1 MKNIESFDLF
11 KVEQGRF
18 LRILKISILFL
29 TVIWSTASAY
39 AFPDQTLITIE
50 AKGKTLKDVF
60 ADIEKQSEFIIFF
73 LDQNIDVDRKIN
85 VFLKNQ
91 TIDKVLSQ
99 VFKDTDITYSIT
111 GRQIVISRTDDKPA
125 SAQQKSKKWT
135 LKGLLTDVDG
145 NPIVGVSVVLKGTST
160 GVLSDINGY
169 YSIEVEN
176 GQILEYRFVGFETEE
191 KLVKTGVNGNL
202 RMRESSVNLDDV
214 VVIGYGQQKKESVV
228 ASINSI
234 GPAELSMPQRNLTN
248 NIAGQIAGIIAI
260 QRSGEPGNDSA
271 EFWIRGQ
278 SSYAGGTSP
287 LVLVDGVPRSMDDI
301 DVDEIETFS
310 VLKDAAATAVYGSE
324 GANGVVLITSKR
336 GKAQKTNISFRAQ
349 YSIVTPTRMPELLP
363 AYDYLSLYNEGQ
375 WNEAGNPDWNT
386 FNRTYS
392 DEILEK
398 YRTGVDPD
406 LYPNVNW
413 MDLLSDQ
420 THNMRYTLNFRGGT
434 EKTKFFVSGAYYKEN
449 GMFKSNPLDDYNANI
464 GLERYNLRSNVDM
477 DITPTTKLSVDM
489 SGQYRTQNNPGN
501 SSDQIFK
508 HIILFPTHLVP
519 FTWSDGTA
527 AVCDTDADGRYNPYN
542 LLNYS
547 GYSKKWS
554 VAMQTKATLRQKLDF
569 ITKGLSVQ
577 GSISFDADFS
587 STLKRS
593 TSPDKYTVT
602 GRDENGLLIKKLFD
616 EGSPLGEASVS
627 TSSGTKK
634 IYIEA
639 QLNYERTFAKKHAV
653 TGTFVYNQKE
663 TQYQGSRKSNG
674 AEDVGGLKLLPY
686 RKQNIVMRGTYA
698 YDNRYV
704 LEASFGATGSEN
716 FAPGNRWG
724 VFPAVGAAWNV
735 HAERFMQKEN
745 ILNILSKLRLRA
757 SYGLTG
763 NDNTGGN
770 RFVYRELLTDS
781 GSQNVGLNPGTNGG
795 PTNDMGR
802 IYENTFAAPY
812 ISWEIEKKS
821 NFGIDMGLFRGRVDI
836 TADYFHNRREDILI
850 QRVTIPTA
858 TGFRQNPWQN
868 FGVTTNEGFDASIT
882 VKHNIGKD
890 WVLSARGNVTYAV
903 NKIIE
908 KDEIPQAYPWLAQT
922 GTSIGTN
929 KIYVAEGLFTNQDF
943 IITEKSDGSYN
954 YKLKDGIAT
963 YAADVKPGDIKYKDL
978 NGDGVIDDNDQTYY
992 SGIYPN
998 NPQLVYGFGLNVQYK
1013 GIYAGVFFQ
1022 GVGRT
1027 SVNLKANTSYFVPFA
1042 NGKDQSSA
1050 RVQAADHWSAS
1061 DPNNMNVLY
1070 PRLHTNEYSNNT
1082 LNSTWWY
1089 RNGSFLRLKNVELGY
1104 QFDKKLVQRWKMQNL
1119 RIYVQGSNLAVW
1131 DHVKMWDPEIG
1142 NSGARYPI
1150 NATWTFGL
1158 DVTF

>member
-449 GMFKSNPLDDYNANI
+449 GIFQSNPIEKYDANI
-464 GLERYNLRSNVDM
+464 GLDRYNLRTNVDM
-477 DITPTTKLSVDM
+477 DITSTTKISVDL
-489 SGQYRTQNNPGN
+489 SGQYKTKNNPGN
-501 SSDQIFK
+501 SSDAIFDM
-508 HIILFPTHLVP
+508 ITQFPTHYIP
-519 FTWSDGTA
+519 MYYSDGSISEHYTY
-527 AVCDTDADGRYNPYN
+527 DPTTRSNPYN
-542 LLNYS
+542 MLNHY
-547 GYSKKWS
+547 GYTKSWSMNAQSKVS
-554 VAMQTKATLRQKLDF
+554 LEQKLDV
-569 ITKGLSVQ
+569 ITKGLSWK
-577 GSISFDADFS
+577 GSVSFDAS
-587 STLKRS
+587 AYSVIKREK
-593 TSPDKYTVT
+593 SPNSFYAT
-602 GRDENGLLIKKLFD
+602 GRDETGNLIKTEVKQ
-616 EGSPLGEASVS
+616 GTAS
-627 TSSGTKK
+627 
-634 IYIEA
+634 
-639 QLNYERTFAKKHAV
+639 
-653 TGTFVYNQKE
+653 
-663 TQYQGSRKSNG
+663 
-674 AEDVGGLKLLPY
+674 
-686 RKQNIVMRGTYA
+686 
-698 YDNRYV
+698 
-704 LEASFGATGSEN
+704 
-716 FAPGNRWG
+716 
-724 VFPAVGAAWNV
+724 
-735 HAERFMQKEN
+735 
-745 ILNILSKLRLRA
+745 
-757 SYGLTG
+757 
-763 NDNTGGN
+763 
-770 RFVYRELLTDS
+770 
-781 GSQNVGLNPGTNGG
+781 
-795 PTNDMGR
+795 
-802 IYENTFAAPY
+802 
-812 ISWEIEKKS
+812 
-821 NFGIDMGLFRGRVDI
+821 
-836 TADYFHNRREDILI
+836 
-850 QRVTIPTA
+850 
-858 TGFRQNPWQN
+858 
-868 FGVTTNEGFDASIT
+868 
-882 VKHNIGKD
+882 
-890 WVLSARGNVTYAV
+890 
-903 NKIIE
+903 
-908 KDEIPQAYPWLAQT
+908 
-922 GTSIGTN
+922 
-929 KIYVAEGLFTNQDF
+929 
-943 IITEKSDGSYN
+943 
-954 YKLKDGIAT
+954 
-963 YAADVKPGDIKYKDL
+963 
-978 NGDGVIDDNDQTYY
+978 
-992 SGIYPN
+992 
-998 NPQLVYGFGLNVQYK
+998 
-1013 GIYAGVFFQ
+1013 
-1022 GVGRT
+1022 
-1027 SVNLKANTSYFVPFA
+1027 
-1042 NGKDQSSA
+1042 
-1050 RVQAADHWSAS
+1050 
-1061 DPNNMNVLY
+1061 
-1070 PRLHTNEYSNNT
+1070 
-1082 LNSTWWY
+1082 
-1089 RNGSFLRLKNVELGY
+1089 
-1104 QFDKKLVQRWKMQNL
+1104 
-1119 RIYVQGSNLAVW
+1119 
-1131 DHVKMWDPEIG
+1131 
-1142 NSGARYPI
+1142 
-1150 NATWTFGL
+1150 
-1158 DVTF
+1158 